1 MDPKLNFINL
11 INGTISKA
19 RHLTVHAESPQKTR
33 PSPVRNVSC
42 YQVSIAKPYLPID
55 DYL

>member
-55 DYL
+55 DYI